1 MEEKLHLRITYLKKK
16 KNIIDMQKAADKRP
30 EQPELPENLCVICF
44 SNVLEL
50 WSSSFLLAN
59 NDFFFFMPTRRNW
72 STTCRFQEE

>member
-16 KNIIDMQKAADKRP
+16 KQTIIDMQKAADKRP

-50 WSSSFLLAN
+50 
-59 NDFFFFMPTRRNW
+59 
-72 STTCRFQEE
+72 

>member
-1 MEEKLHLRITYLKKK
+1 
-16 KNIIDMQKAADKRP
+16 MQKAADKRP

-59 NDFFFFMPTRRNW
+59 NDFFFHAYKTELIYHM
-72 STTCRFQEE
+72 